1 MTFRATVLRTVLL
14 AAVSAASAHPMD
26 VAQAA
31 EAEPITLDSV
41 VVTGI
46 VPAPGLWEVTRGDK
60 RLLIMG
66 TLDAVP
72 RNIQWSSA
80 KVERR
85 IAEADVIL
93 GPPGISVGTDVGLI
107 RGVML
112 LPAYMRSKKNPDGQR
127 LEDVLPA
134 ELYARW
140 QAAKKAYLGG
150 DEDVEYLRPV
160 HAAKALWD
168 AAIKHAGM
176 SSDGVVE
183 PVVRRVA
190 KANRIP
196 VLTTTYRIVIRDPKT
211 TLKALGTTSLD
222 DVTCMAQ
229 TLDRLQTDLGTMV
242 LRANAWAAGDVAA
255 LEAMSYVDHRKA
267 CVDAFAGNAIA
278 RQQGITDINAQVQE
292 AWLMQARA
300 ALAEHDTV
308 FATLPVGRLVGYD
321 GVFGVLARQG
331 FVVKA
336 PE

>member
-1 MTFRATVLRTVLL
+1 MALRATVLLTVLS
-14 AAVSAASAHPMD
+14 AAVSAASAHPSD

-31 EAEPITLDSV
+31 EAEPITLESMV
-41 VVTGI
+41 VVGI
-46 VPAPGLWEVTRGDK
+46 VPAPGLWEVARGNK

-66 TLDAVP
+66 TLDAAP

-80 KVERR
+80 KVERQ
-85 IAEADVIL
+85 IAEAAVIL

-107 RGVML
+107 RGAML
-112 LPAYMRSKKNPDGQR
+112 LPAYRRSKKNPNGQR
-127 LEDVLPA
+127 LEEVLPA

-140 QAAKKAYLGG
+140 QAAKMTYLGK

-168 AAIKHAGM
+168 AAIRHAGM

-183 PVVRRVA
+183 PVVMRVA
-190 KANRIP
+190 KAHRIP
-196 VLTTTYRIVIRDPKT
+196 VRTTTYRIVIRDPKA
-211 TLKALGTTSLD
+211 TLKALGTKSLD

-229 TLDRLQTDLGTMV
+229 TLDRLQTDLSAMV
-242 LRANAWAAGDVAA
+242 LRANAWAAGDVTA
-255 LEAMSYVDHRKA
+255 LETMPYVDQRKA
-267 CVDAFAGNAIA
+267 CVDAFAGNVIA
-278 RQQGITDINAQVQE
+278 RQQGITDINAQVQD
-292 AWLMQARA
+292 AWLKQLRA

-308 FATLPVGRLVGYD
+308 FATLPIGRLVGDD
-321 GVFGVLARQG
+321 GVLGVLAREG